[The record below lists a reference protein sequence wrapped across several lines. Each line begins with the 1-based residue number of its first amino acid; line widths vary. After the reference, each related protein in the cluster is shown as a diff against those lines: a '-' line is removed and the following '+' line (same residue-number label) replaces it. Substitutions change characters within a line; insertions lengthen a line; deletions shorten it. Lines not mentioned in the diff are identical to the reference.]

1 MAASKDQEK
10 VAEQLE
16 AFLSPNHEEFAS
28 WYPHAAVAAARGSVP
43 DEPGFVR
50 LFTEGPRG
58 AKRADQKG
66 ASRQITPTDSEHH
79 VSAVEVFSV
88 TDPCLAQTGGF
99 IRWIASEEESEGL
112 ECPAPAAEV
121 HIEGVDVDVEIARA
135 LRER

>member
-28 WYPHAAVAAARGSVP
+28 WYPHAAVAAARAGGSVP

-58 AKRADQKG
+58 AKRARG
-66 ASRQITPTDSEHH
+66 AVSSRVDRSSSAKSDS
-79 VSAVEVFSV
+79 S
-88 TDPCLAQTGGF
+88 Q
-99 IRWIASEEESEGL
+99 
-112 ECPAPAAEV
+112 
-121 HIEGVDVDVEIARA
+121 AR
-135 LRER
+135 